1 MRAVHE
7 SGPLLRRLLRLD
19 GKPVPWR
26 KRLTFIAGV
35 GLIAASF
42 LVYLAYP
49 LIFLL
54 ASGSAIAK
62 VVMAAGAWVLSWTSF
77 TGGLLL
83 AGLGQSKH
91 FKYLKYFSRR
101 KGSSTGPSTLKDKK
115 PAHVAEDS
123 STLN

>member
-1 MRAVHE
+1 M
-7 SGPLLRRLLRLD
+7 
-19 GKPVPWR
+19 PWR
-26 KRLTFIAGV
+26 KRLTFIAGL

-77 TGGLLL
+77 TGGCCWR
-83 AGLGQSKH
+83 ALGI
-91 FKYLKYFSRR
+91 RN
-101 KGSSTGPSTLKDKK
+101 
-115 PAHVAEDS
+115 
-123 STLN
+123 TLNT